1 MRAFV
6 FEQSGYAGN
15 SLAYCLEVVYLWLG
29 GPGFSETTLIFFEGG
44 VLFGR
49 VGKSPAGPLVS
60 KFFFF
65 IPKTCA
71 TCPNHVE
78 MLAL

>member
-1 MRAFV
+1 MMLKMRAFV

-29 GPGFSETTLIFFEGG
+29 GRGFSETKLIFFEGG

-49 VGKSPAGPLVS
+49 VGESPAGPRS
-60 KFFFF
+60 FK
-65 IPKTCA
+65 
-71 TCPNHVE
+71 
-78 MLAL
+78 ALLF

>member
-1 MRAFV
+1 MMLKMRAFV

-44 VLFGR
+44 SFLGGLER
-49 VGKSPAGPLVS
+49 AR
-60 KFFFF
+60 
-65 IPKTCA
+65 
-71 TCPNHVE
+71 
-78 MLAL
+78 LAP